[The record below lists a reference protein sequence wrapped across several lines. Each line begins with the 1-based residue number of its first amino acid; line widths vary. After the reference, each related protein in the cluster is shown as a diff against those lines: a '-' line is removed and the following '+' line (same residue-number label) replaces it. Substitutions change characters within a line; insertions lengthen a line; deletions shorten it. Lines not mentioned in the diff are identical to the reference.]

1 MDQNTQRNYYLGL
14 DIMRAIAAVLIVVYH
29 YDIHQIAGISR
40 ITEVFFGTLWS
51 MVDLFFVLSGFL
63 IASGWFKEINSKGSA
78 SFKNFYVKR
87 FFRIMPLYYVVI
99 LFYWIKNVLIMGREE
114 YNPLNLIL
122 FVQNYIGEMGN
133 FSVSWSLAV
142 EEHFYLLF
150 PLCSLFFL
158 KSLKKEKS
166 VYIWP
171 ILILI
176 ITALRYIKADQ
187 VYEQMQ
193 LLDYKTSHDLFEKL
207 IYIPTHLRLDGLLFG
222 VFLASLRVFKSEL
235 WSRLKNYKKELY
247 FLGAICLIF
256 SFIFS
261 AQRYEKAQMAFSFSL
276 MAISFSILLIP
287 LFHENFDMNKLSS
300 KGVKHLAKLSYPIY
314 LLHYPSFYL
323 IDIILN
329 FLRIENDKGVG
340 NFIFTIVFIYVISY
354 FANIL
359 IEQPMLKLRRKFIH

>member
-1 MDQNTQRNYYLGL
+1 
-14 DIMRAIAAVLIVVYH
+14 MRAIAAVLIVVYH
-29 YDIHQIAGISR
+29 YDIHQIEGVSKV
-40 ITEVFFGTLWS
+40 TEVFFGTLWS

-63 IASGWFKEINSKGSA
+63 IASGWFKEINRKGSA
-78 SFKNFYVKR
+78 SFKNFYIKR
-87 FFRIMPLYYVVI
+87 FFRIMPLYYAVI

-150 PLCSLFFL
+150 PLSSLLFL
-158 KSLKKEKS
+158 KTLKKEKS

-171 ILILI
+171 ALILF

-193 LLDYKTSHDLFEKL
+193 LLDYKASHDLFKKL
-207 IYIPTHLRLDGLLFG
+207 IYHPTHLRLDGLLFG
-222 VFLASLRVFKSEL
+222 VFLASIRVFKNEL
-235 WSRLKNYKKELY
+235 WLRLKNYKKEFY
-247 FLGAICLIF
+247 FLGGIFLIF

-276 MAISFSILLIP
+276 MAISFSLLLIP
-287 LFHENFDMNKLSS
+287 LFHEEFDMKKLGS
-300 KGVKHLAKLSYPIY
+300 KLIKHFAKLSYPIY

-323 IDIILN
+323 IDVILSY
-329 FLRIENDKGVG
+329 LHIENVRGFG
-340 NFIFTIVFIYVISY
+340 NFSFTILFIYVVSY
-354 FANIL
+354 LANLL
-359 IEQPMLKLRRKFIH
+359 IEEPMLKLRKKFMQ